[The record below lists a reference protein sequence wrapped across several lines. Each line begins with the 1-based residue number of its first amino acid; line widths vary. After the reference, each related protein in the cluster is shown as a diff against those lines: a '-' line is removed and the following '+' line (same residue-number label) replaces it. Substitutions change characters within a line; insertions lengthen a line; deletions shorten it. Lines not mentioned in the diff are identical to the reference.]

1 MSLQL
6 PNLDDRNYQD
16 LVEEALALIPT
27 HAPEWTNH
35 NPSDPGITLVELF
48 AFLTEAII
56 YRLNRVTS
64 RNILSFLKLLNGTN
78 WDPFSPDAPDDIDER
93 ELSPSD
99 KANVAARLNGLSD
112 DDLRDLVAR
121 QVPNTI
127 RRLRKL
133 QHAVSRQDF
142 EMLAL
147 ESNPGVARA
156 YCQPRKNLEM
166 DLQGERE
173 GHVSVIILTDSS
185 VNAEDVPG
193 VMSDVTNH
201 ITPRLLVTTR
211 LHVVKPFFVEVAI
224 KTSIALRPDQK
235 EEGIEDRVLQTIE
248 DFFDPQPDAS
258 RNREGWPFGRNVF
271 TSEIFALLDQAPFI
285 DYVTSV
291 ELAANFPGRELPG
304 KIGIEVMPF
313 ELVKVGQVS
322 VQVVNGA

>member
-6 PNLDDRNYQD
+6 PNLDDRSYED

-27 HAPEWTNH
+27 HAPQWTNH

-78 WDPFSPDAPDDIDER
+78 WDPFSDDMDER
-93 ELSPSD
+93 ELSPID
-99 KANVAARLNGLSD
+99 KAAVAARLNGLSD
-112 DDLRDLVAR
+112 DDLRGLVAR
-121 QVPNTI
+121 QVPITI

-142 EMLAL
+142 ETLAL
-147 ESNPGVARA
+147 ESNAGVARA

-166 DLQGERE
+166 DLEGERE
-173 GHVSVIILTDSS
+173 GHVSVIVLVDSS
-185 VNAEDVPG
+185 VKAEDVPG

-224 KTSIALRPDQK
+224 KTSVALRADQK
-235 EEGIEDRVLQTIE
+235 EEGIEDKILEAIE

-258 RNREGWPFGRNVF
+258 RNRQGWPFGRNVY

-304 KIGIEVMPF
+304 KAGIEVKPF
-313 ELVKVGQVS
+313 ELVKVGEVL
-322 VQVVNGA
+322 VQIVNGA